1 MAEEASGNAVLTLVD
16 LTSYLA
22 LASILTKASEQSVT
36 EVVDPESDE
45 KHVCGCT
52 DICFG
57 GAL

>member
-1 MAEEASGNAVLTLVD
+1 MAEEASGNAV
-16 LTSYLA
+16 